1 MSCVA
6 TRTIRSLHSVALFL
20 IATLLVGEAAAT
32 DHVVPGKQL
41 TLRRNNVTNKG
52 SLTLVLSGPA
62 IPVPAVGSPDD
73 PSLAGLSVTV
83 FGRTT
88 GTRGRLYTS
97 TGLGQFGWRLRVTP
111 RFVSYAYSY
120 PQARVI
126 GRDIRKVQ
134 MRTAADLRITAPTP
148 GFSLDPA
155 EGAVAVRVQYGAI
168 RLCALFDGDAVRTS
182 QPGLFVARNA
192 EAPALADCSDESLAG
207 AVCPCWTSESIDAT
221 FPDGYFDAAGRGG
234 ATCQIGG
241 TVISLVSNDR
251 CTYEFGPTS
260 VETPRAGAA
269 ILVGDQCTMLPDLD
283 PDDDGACIGPPDL
296 VNLGAIERQVCIEEY
311 GESQAYVRECF

>member
-6 TRTIRSLHSVALFL
+6 TRTIRSLHGVAVCLL
-20 IATLLVGEAAAT
+20 ATLLVGEAAAA
-32 DHVVPGKQL
+32 DHVLPGKQL
-41 TLRRNNVTNKG
+41 TLRRSEVTNKG
-52 SLTLVLSGPA
+52 SLALVLSGPSIPIPA
-62 IPVPAVGSPDD
+62 IDGPDD
-73 PSLAGLSVTV
+73 PSLTGLKVTL

-88 GTRGRLYTS
+88 GERGRLYTT
-97 TGLGQFGWRLRVTP
+97 TGRGQFAWRTRVTP
-111 RFVSYAYSY
+111 RSVSYAYGN
-120 PQARVI
+120 PQARAI
-126 GRDIRKVQ
+126 TADIRKVQ
-134 MRTAADLRITAPTP
+134 MRTAADLRITGPSP

-155 EGAVAVRVQYGAI
+155 ESAVAVRVQYGAI

-182 QPGLFVARNA
+182 RPGLFVARNA

-234 ATCQIGG
+234 ATCEIGG

-269 ILVGDQCTMLPDLD
+269 ILVGDQCTMFADLD
-283 PDDDGACIGPPDL
+283 PDDDGACSGPPEL
-296 VNLGAIERQVCIEEY
+296 VNLGAIERNVCIQEY
-311 GESQAYVRECF
+311 GESQAYVRECL